1 MVIRPN
7 KNISLKTGQRVI
19 IKKKNADFVEIVSQ
33 PNEKK
38 KEKKEQQIEPQI
50 APYLEVLVRYVNVN
64 RIDSVV
70 SKFPDLKDRS
80 KLREL
85 VIKDILTDAE
95 KD

>member
-38 KEKKEQQIEPQI
+38 KEKKEQQIEP
-50 APYLEVLVRYVNVN
+50 
-64 RIDSVV
+64 
-70 SKFPDLKDRS
+70 
-80 KLREL
+80 
-85 VIKDILTDAE
+85 
-95 KD
+95 